1 MLRQLNCRLKSS
13 HHVRETE
20 NVLHMHDYVRNLEIS
35 FVRARVRQKCR
46 VQSSVQRTAGTQFTI
61 ARGVHVGL

>member
-1 MLRQLNCRLKSS
+1 
-13 HHVRETE
+13 
-20 NVLHMHDYVRNLEIS
+20 MHDYVRNLEIS